1 MKTILTSR
9 IATAQALATL
19 AGLCLS
25 VAAPAANITWNG
37 NAGNWGV
44 GANWMGG
51 TTPAINDDA
60 TIAQANASVTLDGAD
75 TTIRSLTLNNAT
87 AALTVSGKKLKTNF
101 ASSVTSGTLRVHGNG
116 ANAGKLD
123 YLDNMTIGNGGKIV
137 MDSPVAAGA
146 SELLGSN
153 TFTLDFR
160 AGSELTVNKGAGAGG
175 KRTIFGNTKNAG
187 VWNVDH
193 DLLVDIGTG
202 GGVGVVGS
210 FENNGGDLRVNANA
224 FLNITGTDI
233 DKCTFTF
240 KGNGQNGNNINRLL
254 TGKGTA
260 LTKLTF
266 DYQGGLIRNAADN
279 ARGGITAIDSRLKL
293 TSTNDVF
300 ITVNG
305 MDSRIATGVKGAQQ
319 ELFVTGANNNVGAAL
334 KYEGNVKF
342 ENKGKISFATRAN
355 TNNIDFDAGAQ
366 QIENAG
372 TMQTLGGGKVTL
384 KGQVINKGTFSVQSP
399 TRFDKANVTHVNDS
413 GATISMDI
421 QGALLELNN
430 TMNNFGN
437 INLGNGVRGAK
448 IEGVA
453 GVSNKLK
460 NKVTGKIQPGIQ
472 NVGGLMPR
480 PAAIGADGHAVTLT
494 DDAGRSTGS
503 GVPVIAD
510 PAVLTIDMGLDCEP
524 GSAIESKLFGLSQST
539 FDFGRLDVINGG
551 LDLGGSDYNLFL
563 EGFEPQIGQSFT
575 VVRADSFI
583 TGTFGNTPSNTLFPI
598 GGSGSLSF
606 RVDYN
611 VPDFSNPGFYTIVLT
626 AQAVP
631 TPGSVALLSL
641 AGLTASL
648 RRRSR

>member
-1 MKTILTSR
+1 MKNTSN
-9 IATAQALATL
+9 TTALALVTV

-25 VAAPAANITWNG
+25 AAAPAANITWVG
-37 NAGNWGV
+37 NAGNWG
-44 GANWMGG
+44 
-51 TTPAINDDA
+51 
-60 TIAQANASVTLDGAD
+60 AQANWNPGQVPGMTDNVTINQANSAVTLDGAN
-75 TTIRSLTLNNAT
+75 TTVRSLIVNNAT
-87 AALTVSGKKLKTNF
+87 AGLNLNSRTLTVPHAIG
-101 ASSVTSGTLRVHGNG
+101 VTSGVTAGTFRLNG
-116 ANAGKLD
+116 SNAGEARLD
-123 YLDNMTIGNGGKIV
+123 FTGNFNIGNGGKIV
-137 MDSPVAAGA
+137 MDAPTTKGDVSLTG
-146 SELLGSN
+146 
-153 TFTLDFR
+153 TLVRTLSFG
-160 AGSELTVNKGAGAGG
+160 AGSELTVSKGKEG
-175 KRTIFGNTKNAG
+175 KRSIFGNVFNAG
-187 VWNVDH
+187 VWRVNH
-193 DLLVDIGTG
+193 DFLVDITAGQNGNFTGT
-202 GGVGVVGS
+202 
-210 FENNGGDLRVNANA
+210 FENAGGDLRVDANA
-224 FLNITGTDI
+224 FFNITGDSVDNCNFI
-233 DKCTFTF
+233 M
-240 KGNGQNGNNINRLL
+240 KGNGQNGANANRLL

-293 TSTNDVF
+293 TSTNEVF

-305 MDSRIATGVKGAQQ
+305 LDSRIATGVKGAQQ
-319 ELFVTGANNNVGAAL
+319 ELFVTGANANVGAKLA
-334 KYEGNVKF
+334 YEGNVKF
-342 ENKGKISFATRAN
+342 ENKGKISFATRNALR
-355 TNNIDFDAGAQ
+355 NIEFDAGAQ
-366 QIENAG
+366 QIENSG

-384 KGQVINKGTFSVQSP
+384 KGQVINKGIFSVQSP

-413 GATISMDI
+413 GATISMDV

-430 TMNNFGN
+430 TMTNFGN

-448 IEGVA
+448 IQGVA

-460 NKVTGKIQPGIQ
+460 NRVTGKIQPGIQ

-480 PAAIGADGHAVTLT
+480 PAAIGADGHAITLT

-503 GVPVIAD
+503 GVPVFAD

-524 GSAIESKLFGLSQST
+524 GSAIESKLFGLSTST

-575 VVRADSFI
+575 VVRSDSFI
-583 TGTFGNTPSNTLFPI
+583 TGTFGNAPSNTLYPI

-611 VPDFSNPGFYTIVLT
+611 VPDFSSPGFYSVVLT

-648 RRRSR
+648 RRRAR